1 MKKLIILLIFL
12 CPTILYAQEDLEANE
27 QPKKSVYVE
36 LFGNGFLYSI
46 NYERI
51 VYLDENWKLMPRGGI
66 SFGKSF

>member
-1 MKKLIILLIFL
+1 MVPVFEFEGVVKKSAKR
-12 CPTILYAQEDLEANE
+12 TTATNE